1 MLQEVTNDARMEP
14 ILKPL
19 TGDEKSIGAKVSVEA
34 RGFYISGRGF
44 WCREQRALCSN
55 VRNAKCIYCHRPGQ
69 NNES

>member
-34 RGFYISGRGF
+34 RGFYISGREF
-44 WCREQRALCSN
+44 WRREQRALCSN
-55 VRNAKCIYCHRPGQ
+55 VRN
-69 NNES
+69 

>member
-19 TGDEKSIGAKVSVEA
+19 TGDKKSIRAKVSVEA

-55 VRNAKCIYCHRPGQ
+55 VRN
-69 NNES
+69 